1 MVMGAA
7 LAIVRA
13 GYGGSA
19 SLVDVAVVRAVDSP
33 KRVVSA
39 PAVLAVVVLEIR
51 QQGRTELLMAGTG
64 L

>member
-1 MVMGAA
+1 MKPTSD
-7 LAIVRA
+7 LR
-13 GYGGSA
+13 GSA

-33 KRVVSA
+33 KRVVFA